1 MSKRW
6 SVVASVALSL
16 SFPAW
21 LGTAAPAF
29 AQSAFTLTSKD
40 FVPGKPIGSQ
50 NVYDHG
56 GCNGKNASP
65 ELKWAGAPAG
75 TKSFAVTMFDP
86 DAPGPAGWWHWAVAE
101 IPADIHEL
109 PSNAS
114 ASGFLKRNHAVEANN
129 DFGTLGYGGPC
140 PPEGQAHRYVV
151 TVYAL
156 GTSDLR
162 LTPGQ
167 PAPMFDHEIGTSIL
181 GKASIT
187 VTYGRR

>member
-1 MSKRW
+1 MSTRW
-6 SVVASVALSL
+6 SVVASVAF
-16 SFPAW
+16 SFSAW
-21 LGTAAPAF
+21 LGVAAPAF
-29 AQSAFTLTSKD
+29 AQGAFAVTSKD
-40 FVPGKPIGSQ
+40 LAPDKAVGLQ
-50 NVYDHG
+50 HVYDHD
-56 GCNGKNASP
+56 GCNGKNISP
-65 ELKWAGAPAG
+65 QLRWSGVPAG

-101 IPADIHEL
+101 IPADVREL

-114 ASGFLKRNHAVEANN
+114 ASGFLKRMHAVEASN
-129 DFGTLGYGGPC
+129 DFGTPGYGGPC
-140 PPEGQAHRYVV
+140 PPQGQTHRYIV

-162 LTPGQ
+162 LAPGQ

-187 VTYGRR
+187 VKYGR